1 MKKIVS
7 SILVCVMLLGCVFAL
22 TSCVKV
28 LNGSYSD
35 ELTGLTTYTFEGKK
49 VTIEAGVGN
58 YTKKVE
64 GTYEIKTNDKDE
76 EVIVFTFEGDDAEK
90 YTGEF
95 AFVEGTEGDK
105 QYIKIGLFKY
115 IKK

>member
-22 TSCVKV
+22 ASCGKI

-35 ELTGLTTYTFEGKK
+35 ELTGLTTYTFEGNK
-49 VTIEAGVGN
+49 VTITAGAGN
-58 YTKKVE
+58 FSKTFE
-64 GTYEIKTNDKDE
+64 GTYEIKTNDKE
-76 EVIVFTFEGDDAEK
+76 EEIIAFTFEGNDADK

-95 AFVEGTEGDK
+95 AFVEGTEGDE
-105 QYIKIGLFKY
+105 QYIKIGMFKY